1 MKTAKLPEDYKT
13 CETCRYYDPEGKL
26 NMGVCTYSDWPVPV
40 ESHEAC
46 DNWTSEE
53 DEPTEKEKM
62 LMYAD
67 NLYQRLKEDD
77 L

>member
-1 MKTAKLPEDYKT
+1 MKTALSENRS
-13 CETCRYYDPEGKL
+13 CENCAFADDCDWFGE
-26 NMGVCTYSDWPVPV
+26 VCHEHKFDWEVD
-40 ESHEAC
+40 E
-46 DNWTSEE
+46 
-53 DEPTEKEKM
+53 EPTEREKM

>member
-1 MKTAKLPEDYKT
+1 MKTTETEEERT
-13 CETCRYYDPEGKL
+13 CQNCAFRDGCKGSGWGT
-26 NMGVCTYSDWPVPV
+26 VCSEHKFDWEVD
-40 ESHEAC
+40 E
-46 DNWTSEE
+46 
-53 DEPTEKEKM
+53 EPTEKEKQ

>member
-1 MKTAKLPEDYKT
+1 MKTALSENRS
-13 CETCRYYDPEGKL
+13 CENCAFAEGCGFSWGK
-26 NMGVCTYSDWPVPV
+26 VCSEHKFDW
-40 ESHEAC
+40 EI
-46 DNWTSEE
+46 E
-53 DEPTEKEKM
+53 DEPTEREKM

>member
-1 MKTAKLPEDYKT
+1 MKTALSENRSCQNCAFADG
-13 CETCRYYDPEGKL
+13 CNEAGIV
-26 NMGVCTYSDWPVPV
+26 MVCSEHKFDWEV
-40 ESHEAC
+40 
-46 DNWTSEE
+46 D